1 MTSFKLRVMAQV
13 LPFLL
18 IAPGLTAG
26 AGAKAAEPR
35 RGDGGDEGG
44 AADRRARSTHGSR
57 SIS

>member
-1 MTSFKLRVMAQV
+1 MKSFKLRVMAQV

-18 IAPGLTAG
+18 DRARLWRWRRR
-26 AGAKAAEPR
+26 AAEPR

-44 AADRRARSTHGSR
+44 AAPGRARNTHGSR